1 MKFDDKSLKDIE
13 AIAREAVK
21 SRVSVFAEAKKPNI
35 QPTINKQKPLKI
47 EKLNESLNVIPR
59 SFPLKTE
66 KLSGPAKEAHE
77 LLYKNYTEAF
87 NKTSSALDAASTQD
101 AKSTASAF
109 RSLKDDE
116 TFNFNGI
123 KLHEL
128 YFTNIGDVAS
138 QISVDSLPYIR
149 LARDFGSFERWQFD
163 FIACAMS
170 ARNGWAMTV
179 FEPYRN
185 VFMNV
190 VVDGHTKNIPLG
202 AIPVIVMDMWEHAY
216 FKDYAADKKSY
227 VINMMKEL
235 NWNVIE
241 ARMMVVD
248 SCNLQEIYKIQP
260 MGNPMP
266 SAMQN
271 AAKSETMAPVQQVQP
286 PAGSPGPLAPN
297 TPPDPAMT
305 PSVLTGNR

>member
-1 MKFDDKSLKDIE
+1 MKLDAKSLKE
-13 AIAREAVK
+13 LENIAKEAVK
-21 SRVSVFAEAKKPNI
+21 SRLAGLTETKNVNKPTSPHKKLP
-35 QPTINKQKPLKI
+35 KV

-59 SFPLKTE
+59 SFSLKTE
-66 KLSGPAKEAHE
+66 KLSNSAKEAHE

-87 NKTSSALDAASTQD
+87 NKTSSALDAANTQD

-116 TFNFNGI
+116 TFNFNGL

-149 LARDFGSFERWQFD
+149 LSRDFGSFERWQFD
-163 FIACAMS
+163 FIACALS

-190 VVDGHTKNIPLG
+190 VLDGHTKNVPLG
-202 AIPVIVMDMWEHAY
+202 AIPIIVMDMWEHAY
-216 FKDYAADKKSY
+216 FKDYLSDKKSY
-227 VINMMKEL
+227 VVNMMKEL

-241 ARMMVVD
+241 ARMLVVD
-248 SCNLQEIYKIQP
+248 SCNLHELYKIQP
-260 MGNPMP
+260 LGNPMP
-266 SAMQN
+266 SAIQS
-271 AAKSETMAPVQQVQP
+271 AAKSETMAPIQQVQAP
-286 PAGSPGPLAPN
+286 EGSPGPLAPN
-297 TPPDPAMT
+297 NPPAPAMT
-305 PSVLTGNR
+305 PNVLTGNK